1 MGTSHEKHQEARIV
15 LMHCWC
21 TLDISITLGR
31 TFHFNTIWADT
42 DQGSSLR
49 WSVSDRTHARDSG
62 GSPDTC
68 LSQVRVRSVVTAF
81 MEAGKVW
88 MGCLCLKHGLAHT
101 VYTHIQYIYIVCV
114 CVYVNIWTEYMNCW
128 LHTTGFTFVFFRS
141 TNITFQPV
149 IFRKECT
156 SQERR
161 GCIFCLQ
168 GRHWPLHRLLH
179 LM

>member
-114 CVYVNIWTEYMNCW
+114 CMLIYELNIWTVDYTQQASHLSFSEAQISHFNRWYLEKNAR
-128 LHTTGFTFVFFRS
+128 HRS
-141 TNITFQPV
+141 AEAAYFACRDDIDL
-149 IFRKECT
+149 CT
-156 SQERR
+156 VYF
-161 GCIFCLQ
+161 I
-168 GRHWPLHRLLH
+168 
-179 LM
+179 